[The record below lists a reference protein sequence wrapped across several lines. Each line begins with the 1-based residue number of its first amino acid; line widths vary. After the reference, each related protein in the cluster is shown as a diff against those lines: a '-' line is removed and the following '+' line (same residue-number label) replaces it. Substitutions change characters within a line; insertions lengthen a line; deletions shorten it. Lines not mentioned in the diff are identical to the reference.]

1 MKTKDLLLLDAHS
14 PALDGVLTLS
24 DLKVLFAGLSE
35 PGLFKKLNVLTREG
49 VLIKVKRGLY
59 ARPSA
64 TLEDVSQRIEPQS
77 YLTAGT
83 AMAKAMLIG
92 SIPARR
98 VTAAKVG
105 RPRAY
110 VCALGAIRH
119 LSLKTELFFG
129 FERAGN
135 LYVATPEKAFLDTCY
150 FQFKGHRFSFD
161 PDTDVDIG
169 VLDGLR
175 LREYLAAYD
184 RRFIAYFT
192 KIWGR

>member
-1 MKTKDLLLLDAHS
+1 MNAKDWQLLETHL
-14 PALDGVLTLS
+14 PALDGILTLP
-24 DLKVLFAGLSE
+24 DLKVLFARLGE

-64 TLEDVSQRIEPQS
+64 SLEAISQRIEPRS

-83 AMAKAMLIG
+83 ALAKAMLIG

-110 VCALGAIRH
+110 
-119 LSLKTELFFG
+119 
-129 FERAGN
+129 
-135 LYVATPEKAFLDTCY
+135 TC
-150 FQFKGHRFSFD
+150 
-161 PDTDVDIG
+161 
-169 VLDGLR
+169 
-175 LREYLAAYD
+175 E
-184 RRFIAYFT
+184 
-192 KIWGR
+192 